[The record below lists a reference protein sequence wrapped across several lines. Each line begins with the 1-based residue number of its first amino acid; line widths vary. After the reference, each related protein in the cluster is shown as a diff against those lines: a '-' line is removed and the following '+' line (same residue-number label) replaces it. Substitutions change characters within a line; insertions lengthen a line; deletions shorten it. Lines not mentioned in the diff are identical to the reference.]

1 MSTRHGSFPS
11 ALLIVRKIAPYTPT
25 CIKKKKKTI
34 TVRLYEKENS
44 TLDNIKKK
52 YGISKSVQIE
62 TLIKKY
68 AKKEYGE
75 F

>member
-1 MSTRHGSFPS
+1 M
-11 ALLIVRKIAPYTPT
+11 LLLYKRRGHMKEE
-25 CIKKKKKTI
+25 KKTI